1 MEFEM
6 NIIIN
11 NSSMQPI
18 YEQIVDQIK
27 ASILNGSLTEGA
39 MLPSVRALSKDLSIS
54 ALTVKKAYDA
64 LERAGF
70 LTTVHG
76 KGSFVAGINSN
87 LAIEEQKRNLEK
99 DLEEVLKRG
108 LALGIES
115 DELITLCTMIL
126 DSD

>member
-27 ASILNGSLTEGA
+27 ASILNGNLTEGA
-39 MLPSVRALSKDLSIS
+39 MVPSVRALSKDLSIS

-76 KGSFVAGINSN
+76 KGIFVTGINSN

-115 DELITLCTMIL
+115 DELIVLCRMIL
-126 DSD
+126 END

>member
-1 MEFEM
+1 M

-27 ASILNGSLTEGA
+27 ASILNGNLTEGA
-39 MLPSVRALSKDLSIS
+39 MVPSVRALSKDLSIS

-70 LTTVHG
+70 LTTVQG
-76 KGSFVAGINSN
+76 KGSFVTGINSN

-115 DELITLCTMIL
+115 DELIVLCRMIL
-126 DSD
+126 END

>member
-1 MEFEM
+1 M

-27 ASILNGSLTEGA
+27 ASILNGNLTEGA
-39 MLPSVRALSKDLSIS
+39 MVPSVRALSKDLSIS

-70 LTTVHG
+70 LTTVYG

-115 DELITLCTMIL
+115 DELIVLCRMIL
-126 DSD
+126 END